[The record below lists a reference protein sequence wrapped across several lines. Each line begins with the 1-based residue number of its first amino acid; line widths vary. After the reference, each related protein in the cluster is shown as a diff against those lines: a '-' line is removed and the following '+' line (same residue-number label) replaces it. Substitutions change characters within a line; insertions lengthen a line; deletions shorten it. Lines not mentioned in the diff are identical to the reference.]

1 MSDFTHLHVHSHYSL
16 LDGLPKI
23 DELVDYADQQGMD
36 AVALTDHGVLY
47 GAVEFYKKAKE
58 RGIKPIIGCE
68 LYEAYERMG
77 QKRPNIDNKSYHLL
91 TLVKNQKGYEN
102 LVKLVTEAHLKGFYY
117 KPRVD
122 EYLLED
128 HGEGLIASSACV
140 QGKIPQLLLQGE
152 KEEAKRTAEKYKDIF
167 DEFYLELQHHPDNED
182 QQEVNEKILDLSE
195 ELDMPLLAT
204 NDVHYLKEDDDKAQD
219 ILMLINTNADK
230 DDPERLTMQR
240 DDYSLRSE
248 ETMKKQFED
257 HPEAIEN
264 TQKIKE
270 KCNFEFDLDT
280 TRLPEFE
287 VPNGKSKDEYLR
299 ELCMKGIEERYGEKT
314 DEIMDRLERELS
326 VITNMNFSS
335 YFLIVQDFV
344 NWAKEHHIVVGPGRG
359 SAGGSLVS
367 YLLHITDI
375 DPLKYD
381 LLFERFLN
389 PGRAKV
395 SFPDI
400 DLDFTDRR
408 RDEVIEYVANKYG
421 KDKVAQIITF
431 GTMAAR
437 GVIRDVGRVLDYSY
451 DYCDKVAKMIPM
463 QMSLDEALEEV
474 KEFKQLY
481 EQDEKAEKLIDLG
494 KKLEGV
500 ARHASTHACGVVI
513 SDVPLEKIIPV
524 QHSSQSDKD
533 IVTQYEMHSVEDI
546 GLLKMDFLGLKN
558 LTIIEDTLSRI
569 YEVHGENIDI
579 ENLPLDDEKTFEL
592 FQSANTTG
600 IFQLESGGM
609 KRYLEQLKP
618 TEFEDIIAMVS
629 LYRPGPM
636 ENIPKYIARKHGEE
650 EVEYLHPRLKPILKS
665 TYGIIVYQEQVMKIA
680 QELAGFS
687 LEEADI
693 LRKAIGKKIRSLLE
707 DQKEKF
713 INGMKENDIE
723 EGVAKEIWD
732 WIEPF
737 AEYSFNKS
745 HATAYAMIAYR
756 TAYLK
761 AHYPVEFMSALL
773 TSKKNDVD
781 EIAGLIEECREMDIE
796 VLPPDIN
803 ESFRNFSVVAEEDK
817 IRFGLLA
824 IKNVGESVVEDIV
837 EERKSNGTFESMED
851 FLSRVDSKGLNKTS
865 LECLIKVGAFDRFD
879 ERNKLLSNLQELL
892 EFSKEINERNNS
904 DQQNLFQDEFD
915 AKLTLKEANS
925 ASQNQK
931 LQWEGELLGLFV
943 SGDPLD
949 EFKDVLEDDAFPIE
963 KIKEDLKSES
973 DDKPRNPF
981 SRKIAS
987 GKKLK
992 VGGMIN
998 NVNQIRTKNGNPM
1011 LFAELRGVTDK
1022 IEVVVFPSTFEEE
1035 ADKFKKN
1042 NVVILK
1048 GKVDEQDGEPKIICQ
1063 EVEKV
1068 INQDQ

>member
-23 DELVDYADQQGMD
+23 DELVNYADQQGMD

-47 GAVEFYKKAKE
+47 GAVEFYKAAKE
-58 RGIKPIIGCE
+58 KGIKPIIGCE

-77 QKRPNIDNKSYHLL
+77 QKRPNIDDKRYHLV
-91 TLVKNQKGYEN
+91 TLVKNEQGYQN
-102 LVKLVTEAHLKGFYY
+102 LVKLITEAHLKGFYY

-128 HGEGLIASSACV
+128 HGEGLIGMSACI
-140 QGKIPQLLLQGE
+140 QGKIPQLILEGKE
-152 KEEAKRTAEKYKDIF
+152 EEAKRTAKKYRDIF
-167 DEFYLELQHHPDNED
+167 DEFYLELQYHPEIEE
-182 QQEVNEKILDLSE
+182 QQQVNEKLVEFSE
-195 ELDMPLLAT
+195 ELDMPLIAT
-204 NDVHYLKEDDDKAQD
+204 NDVHYLKEDDAEAQD
-219 ILMLINTNADK
+219 ILMLINTNTDK
-230 DDPERLTMQR
+230 DDEERNTMIN
-240 DDYSLRSE
+240 DDFSLRSE
-248 ETMKKQFED
+248 EKMKEAFED

-280 TRLPEFE
+280 TRLPHFE
-287 VPNGKSKDEYLR
+287 VPNDKTKDEYLR
-299 ELCMKGIEERYGEKT
+299 ELCMEGIEERYGEKT
-314 DEIMDRLERELS
+314 DEIMERLERELS
-326 VITNMNFSS
+326 VITEMNFSS

-367 YLLHITDI
+367 YLLKITDI

-408 RDEVIEYVANKYG
+408 RGEVIEYVANKYG

-437 GVIRDVGRVLDYSY
+437 GVIRDVGRVLGYSY

-463 QMSLDEALEEV
+463 QMSLDEALNEV
-474 KEFKQLY
+474 KEFKQFY
-481 EQDEKAEKLIDLG
+481 EEDEKAEKLIDLG

-513 SDVPLEKIIPV
+513 SDEPLDQIIPT

-533 IVTQYEMHSVEDI
+533 VVTQYEMHSVEDI

-569 YEVHGENIDI
+569 YEVHGKNVEI
-579 ENLPLDDEKTFEL
+579 EDLPLDDEKTFEL
-592 FQSANTTG
+592 FQNANTTG
-600 IFQLESGGM
+600 IFQLESDGM
-609 KRYLEQLKP
+609 KRYLEQLEP
-618 TEFEDIIAMVS
+618 NEFEDIIAMVS

-636 ENIPKYIARKHGEE
+636 ENIPKYIARKHGEQ
-650 EVEYLHPRLKPILKS
+650 EVEYLHPRLKPILES

-723 EGVAKEIWD
+723 ESVAKEIWN

-781 EIAGLIEECREMDIE
+781 EVAGLIEECRKMDIE

-837 EERKSNGTFESMED
+837 EERKSNGTFKSVED
-851 FLSRVDSKGLNKTS
+851 FLTRVDSKGLNKTS
-865 LECLIKVGAFDRFD
+865 LECLIKVGAFDQFD
-879 ERNKLLSNLQELL
+879 KRNKLLSNLQELL

-904 DQQNLFQDEFD
+904 DQQNLFQEEFD
-915 AKLTLKEANS
+915 AKLTLQEADD

-931 LQWEGELLGLFV
+931 LQWERKLLGLFV

-949 EFKDVLEDDAFPIE
+949 EFREPLEENTFPLE
-963 KIKEDLKSES
+963 KIKDDLKDN
-973 DDKPRNPF
+973 DDDSPQNPF
-981 SRKIAS
+981 SRKIAP

-998 NVNQIRTKNGNPM
+998 NINEIRTKNGNPM
-1011 LFAELRGVTDK
+1011 IFAKLRGLTDK
-1022 IEVVVFPSTFEEE
+1022 IEVVVFPD
-1035 ADKFKKN
+1035 AYKKHSDAFQEN

-1048 GKVDEQDGEPKIICQ
+1048 GEVDERDGEPKIICK
-1063 EVEKV
+1063 EIEKI
-1068 INQDQ
+1068 INSK